1 MIPTSDLAIPPLL
14 APHSPAAG
22 WMAVTA
28 LCSVDLQQKQTDI
41 TYVSYQGYSEEQG
54 EEKRW
59 WECWTRLD
67 RKETEKRE
75 RIAGRRKET
84 ENVLLK
90 TSTMSQLKSSQPLLR
105 QSLKND
111 RHLKTPKLAN
121 WQGEHTTPE
130 GNLPMEM
137 LKEIHLAG
145 KVLSYGSS
153 YCLSKRVSKN
163 VCFNTLNQQV
173 FFIELLWEQNS
184 RAQDKPC
191 SHLSWH
197 WKPRKWAR
205 IFTTKAREAWKFLR
219 STIWVQFY

>member
-1 MIPTSDLAIPPLL
+1 MNGS
-14 APHSPAAG
+14 HSIF
-22 WMAVTA
+22 
-28 LCSVDLQQKQTDI
+28 CSVDLQQKQADI

-67 RKETEKRE
+67 RKETEERE

-111 RHLKTPKLAN
+111 RHLKTPKLVN

-163 VCFNTLNQQV
+163 VRFNTLNQQV

-197 WKPRKWAR
+197 WKA
-205 IFTTKAREAWKFLR
+205 T
-219 STIWVQFY
+219 